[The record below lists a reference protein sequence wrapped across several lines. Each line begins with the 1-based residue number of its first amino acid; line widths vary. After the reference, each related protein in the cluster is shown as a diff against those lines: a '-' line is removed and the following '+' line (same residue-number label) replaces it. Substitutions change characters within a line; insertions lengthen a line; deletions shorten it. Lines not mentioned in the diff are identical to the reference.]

1 MDSEDLRA
9 VLEGDAAILLERRE
23 QATDKTS
30 SHATMEREIA
40 EQAVQLRRAGR
51 VKSQAAGQPLAV
63 KRDAPEAAIAHWAGK
78 GGAHWTAKDNA
89 IAHI

>member
-1 MDSEDLRA
+1 MQPLRRRD
-9 VLEGDAAILLERRE
+9 EKKLLTRS
-23 QATDKTS
+23 QTMHD
-30 SHATMEREIA
+30 TMEREIA
-40 EQAVQLRRAGR
+40 EQALHRAGR

-63 KRDAPEAAIAHWAGK
+63 KRDAPEAAIAHCAGK